1 MAATSSPSGIIES
14 VAAATLPASSC
25 KPEAA
30 EASTVTARVSTPM
43 MTVAVVSAAKR
54 PKRTC
59 KRGCGVESTSSSRPS
74 SSSADQRLA
83 WVTAKAI
90 NSSGRK
96 TKSALRMVAL
106 VATSLPPTFVITF
119 FKTGELW

>member
-1 MAATSSPSGIIES
+1 MP
-14 VAAATLPASSC
+14 PSSC
-25 KPEAA
+25 KPVAA
-30 EASTVTARVSTPM
+30 EATAVAARVSTPM
-43 MTVAVVSAAKR
+43 MIVAVVSAAKR
-54 PKRTC
+54 PNSTR
-59 KRGCGVESTSSSRPS
+59 KRGCGVDSTSSSRPS